1 MGELRLSVRVSVKV
15 PDGNDLA
22 ELITSVSSLSDEAMC
37 LYDADDRVTWWNQRY
52 PELFPEVA
60 EMIAVGVHFLDT
72 FEQLFR
78 LMVPTDDAE
87 TWATYRANALER
99 HRNVTGPLDY
109 QRPDGRW
116 IRMRMARL
124 MNGGRIKLW
133 RDITHVYQ
141 GVASP
146 DNRLSEVLASLRA
159 GVVITERD
167 GSILFGNGHYFV
179 EMVGRHVVDWSAF
192 SRPGGRRLFWQSLAL
207 GLKRDEALDDL
218 LAAPPIDHPLDRPV
232 VVETAGGLFLRLEER
247 RTDFGIVTLLV
258 DVTELKRQ
266 EAAVAAAQAALI
278 EANRRLAVQAATDAL
293 TGLLNRRKF
302 RELAAEEME
311 RARRYGRPLSLLALD
326 LDHFKAINDRFG
338 HPAGDGVLRHVAG
351 LIVAGVR
358 NCDRVARLGGEEFAV
373 LLPETRAGDARILAE
388 RLRQA
393 VAGQPATIGETG
405 PIRTTVS
412 VGCVGL
418 TADDQDIDVMLGRAD
433 RALYA
438 AKAAGRDCVVNA

>member
-1 MGELRLSVRVSVKV
+1 MQV
-15 PDGNDLA
+15 PVG
-22 ELITSVSSLSDEAMC
+22 DEAMC
-37 LYDADDRVTWWNQRY
+37 LYDAEDRVAWWNPRY
-52 PELFPEVA
+52 PELFPEIGG
-60 EMIAVGVHFLDT
+60 MIAVGVHFLDT

-78 LMVPTDDAE
+78 LMAPASDEA
-87 TWATYRANALER
+87 TWAMYRANALER

-116 IRMRMARL
+116 IRMRMSRL
-124 MNGGRIKLW
+124 SNGGRVKLW

-141 GVASP
+141 GVTS

-167 GSILFGNGHYFV
+167 GSILFGNGHYFI
-179 EMVGRHVVDWSAF
+179 ELVGRHVVDWSEF
-192 SRPGGRRLFWQSLAL
+192 SRPGGRRLFWQALGL
-207 GLKRDEALDDL
+207 GLKRDADLDAL
-218 LAAPPIDHPLDRPV
+218 LAAPPIDEALSEPLI
-232 VVETAGGLFLRLEER
+232 VETTGGLFLRLEER
-247 RTDFGIVTLLV
+247 QTDFGIVTLLV

-266 EAAVAAAQAALI
+266 EAVAAAAQAALI

-311 RARRYGRPLSLLALD
+311 RARRYSRPLALLALD
-326 LDHFKAINDRFG
+326 LDHFKTVNDQFG

-351 LIVAGVR
+351 LVAAGVR
-358 NCDRVARLGGEEFAV
+358 SCDRVARLGGEEFAV
-373 LLPETRAGDARILAE
+373 LLPETRLAEATILAE
-388 RLRQA
+388 RLRLA
-393 VAGQPATIGETG
+393 VSGHPAEIAPAGLIPV
-405 PIRTTVS
+405 TVS

-418 TADDQDIDVMLGRAD
+418 LKEDQDIDALMVRAD

-438 AKAAGRDCVVNA
+438 AKAAGRDCVVDA